1 MTLKSELP
9 TILITILLISV
20 FSYIYYKNQK
30 VHNHGIETIG
40 TIIREGGTSQRI
52 RFKVGDSIH
61 TTNRQKRSFNSIRT
75 GEKYYIKYDKNDY
88 DNVKVD
94 INKPYIDES
103 FKKSDMIQNID
114 FNITNSIIKFKFRPN
129 SDFIYYRELPIS
141 DSLSSVIRNKRFD
154 KIYVKYKSENP
165 FIAYII
171 VE

>member
-1 MTLKSELP
+1 MTIKSELP

-20 FSYIYYKNQK
+20 FSYIYYRNRK
-30 VHNHGIETIG
+30 VNNDGIETIG
-40 TIIREGGTSQRI
+40 IIIREGGISQRI

-61 TTNRQKRSFNSIRT
+61 TTNRKKRSFNSIRT

-141 DSLSSVIRNKRFD
+141 DSLSTIIRNKRFN
-154 KIYVKYKSENP
+154 KIYVKYKPEDP
-165 FIAYII
+165 FIAYIV